1 VSARRHIGQKDVSPM
16 KTAHCL
22 VDGAGQGESQK
33 EIGNELAHRYL
44 AVTSFA
50 IAMGPDL
57 AM

>member
-1 VSARRHIGQKDVSPM
+1 M
-16 KTAHCL
+16 KAAHCL

-50 IAMGPDL
+50 IAMGPGL
-57 AM
+57 AMRTVPRA